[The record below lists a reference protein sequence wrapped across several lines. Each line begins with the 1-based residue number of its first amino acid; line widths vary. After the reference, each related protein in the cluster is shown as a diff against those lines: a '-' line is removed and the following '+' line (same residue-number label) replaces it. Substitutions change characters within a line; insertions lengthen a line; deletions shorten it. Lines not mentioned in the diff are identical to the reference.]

1 MNSLKAVLC
10 LFRAPSVIPDAAGVF
25 KREKG
30 SQSPEL
36 AAPLPKEDEV
46 ETVFMSPPLSD
57 YKNPVNNN
65 FPLGLAGGQVG
76 YVRILT

>member
-36 AAPLPKEDEV
+36 AAPLPKEDEI
-46 ETVFMSPPLSD
+46 ETFTTMPPLYQIIKSLSI
-57 YKNPVNNN
+57 KK
-65 FPLGLAGGQVG
+65 FTLGLPGGQAG
-76 YVRILT
+76 